1 MSAPHVRL
9 IIISNVIDPGNDLTH
24 HVSGVGPHAVLDS
37 LDPAVR
43 ERDHELALHVAAGVL
58 ALRLLEVCLG
68 DLVGHGVLVGE
79 WLGDLLGLNIGLLR
93 GAGGQGQDG
102 GADNELGREYVSVT
116 EDLIDWLFSHLK
128 HIVSGDNSRLM
139 RVPRILRIL

>member
-1 MSAPHVRL
+1 MV
-9 IIISNVIDPGNDLTH
+9 G
-24 HVSGVGPHAVLDS
+24 GVGGC
-37 LDPAVR
+37 LDPAVW

-93 GAGGQGQDG
+93 GAGGQDQDG
-102 GADNELGREYVSVT
+102 GADNDLGRENVSVT
-116 EDLIDWLFSHLK
+116 GDLIDWLFSHLK

>member
-1 MSAPHVRL
+1 M
-9 IIISNVIDPGNDLTH
+9 
-24 HVSGVGPHAVLDS
+24 VGCVGGC

-43 ERDHELALHVAAGVL
+43 ERDHELALHVTAGVL
-58 ALRLLEVCLG
+58 ALRLLKVRLG

-79 WLGDLLGLNIGLLR
+79 WLRDLLGLNIGLLR
-93 GAGGQGQDG
+93 GAGGQDQDR
-102 GADNELGREYVSVT
+102 GADNELGWENMSVT
-116 EDLIDWLFSHLK
+116 EDLIDGLISHLK

>member
-1 MSAPHVRL
+1 MV
-9 IIISNVIDPGNDLTH
+9 G
-24 HVSGVGPHAVLDS
+24 GVGGC
-37 LDPAVR
+37 LDPAVW

-102 GADNELGREYVSVT
+102 GADNELRLENVSVT
-116 EDLIDWLFSHLK
+116 D
-128 HIVSGDNSRLM
+128 
-139 RVPRILRIL
+139 